1 MLESHREPPHVP
13 DLIKPPAGEELVLIA
28 RANGFQIYVCR
39 ADATGQPAWVLKAPE
54 ALLYDDQGNVLGTH
68 FGGPTWKHND
78 GSEITGKMA
87 AKVDAPEA
95 GAIPWLLVNVTDH
108 SGSGVFS
115 RITTIQRVHTAG
127 GLAPASG
134 CTSAD
139 PEKEFKS
146 SYTADYYFYAR
157 K

>member
-1 MLESHREPPHVP
+1 MKIPHVP
-13 DLIKPPAGEELVLIA
+13 ELINVPAGEEFLLVA
-28 RANGFQIYVCR
+28 HAKGFQIYVCR
-39 ADATGQPAWVLKAPE
+39 ADAAGQPTWTLKAPE
-54 ALLYDDQGNVLGTH
+54 ALLYDEQGNVLGKH

-87 AKVDAPEA
+87 AKVDAPDA
-95 GAIPWLLVNVTDH
+95 AAIPWLLINVTDH

-115 RITTIQRVHTAG
+115 RVTTIQRIHTAG

-134 CTSAD
+134 CTAAD
-139 PEKEFKS
+139 LEKEFKS
-146 SYTADYYFYAR
+146 SYTADYYFYGC

>member
-1 MLESHREPPHVP
+1 VKNPHVP

-28 RANGFQIYVCR
+28 RAKGFQIYVCR
-39 ADATGQPAWVLKAPE
+39 ADASGQPAWVLKAPE
-54 ALLYDDQGNVLGTH
+54 ALLYDDQGNVLGKH

-95 GAIPWLLVNVTDH
+95 GAIPWLLVNVIDH
-108 SGSGVFS
+108 LGSGVFS

-134 CTSAD
+134 RASAD

-146 SYTADYYFYAR
+146 SYNADYYFYAR